1 MAIRQEHGQA
11 RRGRLIVL
19 EGADGIGKTTLAQG
33 LADAIYHDALDHD
46 PADQDAGISTVASAT
61 AGGGAGARLVF
72 VPRRQVSQTSPYSRT
87 LMTQLATML
96 WHSGDAPDLPDGFWV
111 TLQASW
117 YSALRTTVVDPVLAA
132 GHDVIMD
139 GWWFKFFSKLLLQ
152 GWTQPDLDVIFGR
165 VAGPDA
171 VIVLTADL
179 GALYDRRGDFQP
191 REMGMHAGVSD
202 YGRQAFVTYQ
212 HDGLKN
218 LLAYADHHRW
228 PVLDLDAAAPVTDTL
243 DLLRPLIAA
252 LRRPEGEPQ

>member
-1 MAIRQEHGQA
+1 MAERQKRKQA

-19 EGADGIGKTTLAQG
+19 EGPDGIGKTTLAQG
-33 LADAIYHDALDHD
+33 LADTTYEDTV
-46 PADQDAGISTVASAT
+46 DQDTVDQDIAGQAT
-61 AGGGAGARLVF
+61 GTAPAAAAGPRLVF
-72 VPRRQVSQTSPYSRT
+72 VPRRQISRTSPYART

-117 YSALRTTVVDPVLAA
+117 YSALRTTVVDPVLDA

-152 GWTQPDLDVIFGR
+152 GWAQSDLDVIFGR
-165 VAGPDA
+165 VTGPDA

-179 GALYDRRGDFQP
+179 GTLYDRREDFQP

-202 YGRQAFVTYQ
+202 YGRQAFITYQ

-218 LLAYADHHRW
+218 LLAYADHHGW
-228 PVLDLDAAAPVTDTL
+228 PVLDLDAAAPVADTL
-243 DLLRPLIAA
+243 DQVRPLIAP
-252 LRRPEGEPQ
+252 LRRVKGESL